1 MKQQNTDRRQRPVLP
16 SGPASATMPAMTANP
31 TNTLALLALL
41 AVLAAVA
48 AWPPAQAAGRFA
60 FDRVAGAYQA
70 IYLDSQS
77 FRFFC
82 M

>member
-1 MKQQNTDRRQRPVLP
+1 
-16 SGPASATMPAMTANP
+16 MTKAP
-31 TNTLALLALL
+31 TNPLAILALL
-41 AVLAAVA
+41 AVLAAA
-48 AWPPAQAAGRFA
+48 ATLPPAQAAGRFA
-60 FDRVAGAYQA
+60 FDRVTGAYQA

>member
-1 MKQQNTDRRQRPVLP
+1 
-16 SGPASATMPAMTANP
+16 MPAMTKTP
-31 TNTLALLALL
+31 TNPLAILALFALLA
-41 AVLAAVA
+41 AAA
-48 AWPPAQAAGRFA
+48 TLPPAEAAARLA

>member
-1 MKQQNTDRRQRPVLP
+1 
-16 SGPASATMPAMTANP
+16 MPAMTKAPANP
-31 TNTLALLALL
+31 LAILALLALL
-41 AVLAAVA
+41 TATATL
-48 AWPPAQAAGRFA
+48 PPAQAAGRFA

>member
-1 MKQQNTDRRQRPVLP
+1 MVAMAK
-16 SGPASATMPAMTANP
+16 ATTHPLAV
-31 TNTLALLALL
+31 LALLALL
-41 AVLAAVA
+41 AAAA
-48 AWPPAQAAGRFA
+48 TLPPAAQAGRVA
-60 FDRVAGAYQA
+60 FERVAGAYQA